1 MDSTALVDT
10 SAFFAKVSDLK
21 KLISERKLRLVTVD
35 FVVFEFVKL
44 MQAELNEASRKKRQE
59 RMKML
64 TSIKDRFPNLLRDL
78 GIEIVPTSFNLD
90 DLDNLYGKQ
99 KNITGPFDAGD
110 YMIWLKMKK
119 AGIDSIL
126 TENVEDWKK
135 FGAKIVP

>member
-21 KLISERKLRLVTVD
+21 KLISENKLRLVTVD

-119 AGIDSIL
+119 ARIDSIL